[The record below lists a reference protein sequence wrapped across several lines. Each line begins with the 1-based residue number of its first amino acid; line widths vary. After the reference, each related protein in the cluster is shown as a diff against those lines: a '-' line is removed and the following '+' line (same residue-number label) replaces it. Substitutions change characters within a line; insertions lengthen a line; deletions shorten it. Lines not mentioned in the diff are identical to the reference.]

1 MRVNDEP
8 GKESEGGIPESFSPK
23 AFDSPESP
31 DLTKTETQ
39 AGRVSIRGQDQQDTT
54 PARQPK
60 GRGETRVQSGGDYGK
75 SCELSN
81 ALRVDLEGQPGDLET
96 LPVILTAMG
105 VQDGFPRPLTRVDCE
120 FGSPPLN
127 QEERNHARE
136 REEARYR
143 ERQEKAAIERQREII
158 GMLKSDAEQILS
170 SQWAGQGLS
179 PDWLYADYAN
189 QRVAMAEEEQRLI
202 RELTEDGEDRVYTEF
217 WRWKMTQLLQLWMD
231 SRMNVHLYYAAM
243 KKERVVRYLEGG
255 SRENAKVLGIVE
267 GWRKYVDAMFIWN
280 QEFGT
285 LLSTLTNWSN
295 VTLDDNMIKEW
306 GSQDGPD
313 FINICKLFII
323 KRVTMGAD
331 DEGSVINKVI
341 RGILMP
347 TICMRAIDIIIRAE
361 EAEIIPRTWL
371 VGQHFQCDRDIT
383 THTQTVFNL
392 LKKYA
397 DAWGVGPHSKFS
409 CQLGMNMRLIS
420 VRNIHLINKGWG
432 VSESEVGLFQNWT
445 IMQIQ
450 AHSGSINVNPQDYH
464 ASSADASTVVQ
475 IEHILGIC
483 NSQLDIKLSRA
494 KDIID
499 LGFQASIKQKAA
511 EQRDFVDSLSDRV
524 RALTFQASVHNLE
537 TTKDLIEERF
547 REQNEQVHRV
557 AGQVEQLRQITDVIA
572 TEGLHDEAQAQD
584 LRADVNSL
592 RELMSGQAT
601 ESARAKAV
609 IDQQGQIIQQLR
621 NQSGQAEMIEITKR
635 SLQQD
640 LPDMV
645 KDLISQV
652 AVAPTR
658 MEELEVKMST
668 LLKENREL
676 RAGDD
681 HRREESGAR
690 VKKQDST
697 LEEMRK
703 RLQEIQLSQAQA
715 PKIED
720 MFAQIRQEQKAATA
734 SVMAQVATS
743 MATQ

>member
-1 MRVNDEP
+1 
-8 GKESEGGIPESFSPK
+8 
-23 AFDSPESP
+23 
-31 DLTKTETQ
+31 
-39 AGRVSIRGQDQQDTT
+39 
-54 PARQPK
+54 
-60 GRGETRVQSGGDYGK
+60 
-75 SCELSN
+75 
-81 ALRVDLEGQPGDLET
+81 
-96 LPVILTAMG
+96 
-105 VQDGFPRPLTRVDCE
+105 
-120 FGSPPLN
+120 
-127 QEERNHARE
+127 
-136 REEARYR
+136 
-143 ERQEKAAIERQREII
+143 
-158 GMLKSDAEQILS
+158 
-170 SQWAGQGLS
+170 
-179 PDWLYADYAN
+179 
-189 QRVAMAEEEQRLI
+189 
-202 RELTEDGEDRVYTEF
+202 
-217 WRWKMTQLLQLWMD
+217 
-231 SRMNVHLYYAAM
+231 
-243 KKERVVRYLEGG
+243 
-255 SRENAKVLGIVE
+255 
-267 GWRKYVDAMFIWN
+267 
-280 QEFGT
+280 
-285 LLSTLTNWSN
+285 
-295 VTLDDNMIKEW
+295 
-306 GSQDGPD
+306 
-313 FINICKLFII
+313 
-323 KRVTMGAD
+323 
-331 DEGSVINKVI
+331 
-341 RGILMP
+341 
-347 TICMRAIDIIIRAE
+347 
-361 EAEIIPRTWL
+361 
-371 VGQHFQCDRDIT
+371 
-383 THTQTVFNL
+383 
-392 LKKYA
+392 
-397 DAWGVGPHSKFS
+397 
-409 CQLGMNMRLIS
+409 
-420 VRNIHLINKGWG
+420 
-432 VSESEVGLFQNWT
+432 
-445 IMQIQ
+445 MQIQ

-524 RALTFQASVHNLE
+524 RALTFQASVHNFE

-572 TEGLHDEAQAQD
+572 TEGLHDEAQARD

-592 RELMSGQAT
+592 RESMSDQAT

-743 MATQ
+743 MAAQKTALKSWSTSLVNLHDRYDSLAEQFEAQQEARAQSQEEKYKAREKKGRKNGQNRRPER